1 MLNRLFGLMLAACL
15 SLSVSAADLVE
26 GQDYKL
32 LATPQPTATGKK
44 VEVAEFFWYRCPHC
58 FQLEPALNA
67 WARTLPKTAEL
78 RRIPAVFSDSWLPGA
93 KIYYTLKQM
102 KLVDKLHE
110 EVFDAY
116 HLDNLDLNDPK
127 VLASWVAKQ
136 GVDSKKFMAIYNSFS
151 LHTLASKN
159 AALTAPYELRGVP
172 AFVVDGK
179 YATSQSMTQTEK
191 RLFEVLDQLIAKARA
206 ERAKRP

>member
-1 MLNRLFGLMLAACL
+1 MFHRLFGLALAACL
-15 SLSVSAADLVE
+15 SFSVVAADLSE
-26 GQDYKL
+26 GRDYKVL
-32 LATPQPTATGKK
+32 KSPQPTVTGNK

-58 FQLEPALNA
+58 FQLEPSLNA
-67 WARTLPKTAEL
+67 WLKKLPNDAEL
-78 RRIPAVFSDSWLPGA
+78 RRVPAVFNEKWLHEA

-102 KLVDKLHE
+102 KLDGRLHT

-116 HLDNLDLNDPK
+116 HLDNLDLTDLK
-127 VLASWVAKQ
+127 VLADWLKKQ

-151 LHTLASKN
+151 IHGLA
-159 AALTAPYELRGVP
+159 ARGTTMTAPYELRGVP

-179 YATSQSMTQTEK
+179 YATAQSMTQTEK

-206 ERAKRP
+206 ERAGKR